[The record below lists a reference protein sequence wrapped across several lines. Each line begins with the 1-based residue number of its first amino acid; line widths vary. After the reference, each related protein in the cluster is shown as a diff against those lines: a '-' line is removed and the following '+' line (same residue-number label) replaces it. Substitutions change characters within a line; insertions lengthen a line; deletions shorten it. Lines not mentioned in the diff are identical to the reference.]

1 MDGYGLIR
9 FTLRSLVPTNTDFSV
24 TGTTSRYL
32 GGQIPVP
39 ISACRRWLLI
49 KGFRRW
55 GIGVMLGIYVAG
67 KGQT

>member
-1 MDGYGLIR
+1 MDEYGLIR
-9 FTLRSLVPTNTDFSV
+9 FILRLLVPTNTDFSV

-39 ISACRRWLLI
+39 VSACRRLLLT

-67 KGQT
+67 KGQR